1 MLTVSDRIVNIL
13 NDKIMKKLVLIS
25 LIFAACAA
33 GIGYAV
39 AAEKTVTAESVS
51 AQDPAN
57 DQSLGNVTLCDGNG
71 DSCDIVP
78 AYKDS
83 RNGRIYVSY
92 NSVYL
97 YAQKSNDSRW
107 EYMVR
112 VNGSWLYFSF

>member
-1 MLTVSDRIVNIL
+1 
-13 NDKIMKKLVLIS
+13 MKKLVLIS

-57 DQSLGNVTLCDGNG
+57 DLSLGNVTLCDGNG

-83 RNGRIYVSY
+83 RNGRIYISY
-92 NSVYL
+92 LSGYF

-112 VNGSWLYFSF
+112 VGGSWLYFSF